1 MSRSLR
7 NYPNYRLTIRL
18 VLLAALSL
26 VAVVYQTR
34 FSWDVI
40 RAVWHPD
47 EVARVP
53 FGFEMPPT
61 VSRVELEADAVQVHD
76 GDKLLAVNG
85 QPFRGIKTLSQAVA
99 RLRPGE
105 NLTVTILRPDGQ
117 GEEAQTVSIRLAQW
131 QQGVGRAG
139 WLLALV
145 LDLLLPGMCLLL
157 GIWVAAVRPTKTLAW
172 LLLVLMLS
180 FTQLLSP
187 HWLSSWG
194 STLRYPAEIYHRA
207 LRLAWPIG
215 MILFGLYF
223 PRRFAFERRYPWVK
237 WVALTPLIIIALS
250 RALVEIGRDENFAT
264 VEWLS
269 GSFIAADAIVQ
280 VLAVCGAV
288 TFLVSLGWKLLTETN
303 ADNRRRLRLLLWG
316 TGVSLTPLFLLA
328 IAARLTGKPTVEGF
342 SPWLVVPSLLMLIL
356 FPVTLAYVIV
366 VHYAVDVRVI
376 IRQGIKYA
384 LARRGVAV
392 LRIAASGGVAYGT
405 MLEVQRHH
413 AHYLWRVVAV
423 GAGIALLL
431 ATRRLGD
438 RLGDWV
444 DRRFFREAYDVE
456 QILSELSDTVRTMVE
471 TSPLLET
478 VARRLSESLHVPRI
492 VFLLRSGNA
501 LEPAY
506 SVGYPCMPE
515 ARFSDSGTTV
525 KHLGRSHE
533 PTRVY
538 LNDPAS
544 WIYAAPAMTEEERLQ
559 LVSLGT
565 ELLLPMSVKDKLIGF
580 MSLGPKQSD
589 EPYSGSDVH
598 LLQSVASQT
607 GLALENSRLTEAIAR
622 DRAQR
627 ERANRE
633 LEIAR
638 DVQQRLFP
646 QKLPK
651 IIGLDYFGTCRPA
664 LRVGGDYFDFLALRD
679 GKLGVAIGD
688 VSGKGIGAALMMA
701 GLQGSLRGQLLHGNG
716 ELTQLM
722 ASVNALMY
730 EATEPARYATLFYA
744 EYDPGRCCLSYVNA
758 GHNAP
763 MLFRRF
769 EGRWELQRLEAGGTV
784 VGLLPDILF
793 EQETLQLK
801 LGDLLVAFT
810 DGISEAMNAAD
821 EEFGELRL
829 RETIECSD
837 DLSANELA
845 KRVLCAVDEFV
856 GSAQPHDDMTL
867 MVMRLIEAP

>member
-7 NYPNYRLTIRL
+7 SYSNYRFNIRL
-18 VLLAALSL
+18 ALLAVLSL
-26 VAVVYQTR
+26 VAVTYQVR

-40 RAVWHPD
+40 RALWRPD
-47 EVARVP
+47 EIARVP
-53 FGFEMPPT
+53 FGFQMPPT
-61 VSRVELEADAVQVHD
+61 VYGVEPEADAVGVRS

-85 QPFRGIKTLSQAVA
+85 QPFRGMSTLSRAVA
-99 RLRPGE
+99 LSRPGDT
-105 NLTVTILRPDGQ
+105 LTVTILRSKRE
-117 GEEAQTVSIRLAQW
+117 GEEARTVSIRLAQW
-131 QQGVGRAG
+131 QQGRAG

-157 GIWVAAVRPTKTLAW
+157 GVWVAAVRPTKKLAW

-187 HWLSSWG
+187 HWLSSWS

-237 WVALTPLIIIALS
+237 WIALTPVILIALS
-250 RALVEIGRDENFAT
+250 RALVEVARDEDFTT
-264 VEWLS
+264 VERLR
-269 GSFIAADAIVQ
+269 GSFVANDAIVQ
-280 VLAVCGAV
+280 VLALCGTV
-288 TFLVSLGWKLLTETN
+288 IFLVSLGWKLLTETN
-303 ADNRRRLRLLLWG
+303 ADDRRRLHLLLWG

-328 IAARLTGKPTVEGF
+328 IVARLTAKPTVEGF
-342 SPWLVVPSLLMLIL
+342 SPWLAVPSLLMLIL

-366 VHYAVDVRVI
+366 VHYALDVRVI
-376 IRQGIKYA
+376 VRQGIKYA

-423 GAGIALLL
+423 GAGVALLL

-438 RLGDWV
+438 RLGAWV

-456 QILSELSDTVRTMVE
+456 QILSELSDSVRTMVE

-492 VFLLRSGNA
+492 VFLLGSGNA
-501 LEPAY
+501 LEPAHA
-506 SVGYPCMPE
+506 VGYPSMPK
-515 ARFSDSGTTV
+515 ARFSTSGPTV
-525 KHLGRSHE
+525 KHLERAHE

-544 WIYAAPAMTEEERLQ
+544 WINAAPAMTEEERLQ

-565 ELLLPMSVKDKLIGF
+565 ELLLPMSVKDKLIGV
-580 MSLGPKQSD
+580 MSLGPKQSE
-589 EPYSGSDVH
+589 EPYSGSDIH
-598 LLQSVASQT
+598 LLHSVASQT
-607 GLALENSRLTEAIAR
+607 GLALENSRLTEAVAR

-651 IIGLDYFGTCRPA
+651 IMGLDYFGTCRPA
-664 LRVGGDYFDFLALRD
+664 LRVGGDYFDFLALRN

-688 VSGKGIGAALMMA
+688 VSGKGIGAALTMA
-701 GLQGSLRGQLLHGNG
+701 GLQGSLRSQLLHGDG

-722 ASVNALMY
+722 ASINALMY
-730 EATEPARYATLFYA
+730 EASDTDRYATLFYA

-763 MLFRRF
+763 MLIRRF
-769 EGRWELQRLEAGGTV
+769 EGRCELQRLESGGTV

-793 EQETLQLK
+793 EQETLELK
-801 LGDLLVAFT
+801 TGDLLVAFT
-810 DGISEAMNAAD
+810 DGISEAMNTAD
-821 EEFGELRL
+821 EEFGERRL
-829 RETIECSD
+829 MEAIECYKG
-837 DLSANELA
+837 LSATELA

-856 GSAQPHDDMTL
+856 GSAQQHDDMTL
-867 MVMRLIEAP
+867 VVMRVVATQ